1 MNEFVPALLLTPS
14 GTPLEETAAEAKI
27 PVIIIQ
33 RPGASKPSDVR
44 SHDTISGQGSGFD
57 ILLPKGWAMPF
68 WLGFV
73 YRGARCGGLK
83 ELESV
88 AYECRSLL
96 FPNDFPDT
104 KAGLEFELEQE
115 KECVE
120 KYNRVPPAKRVNYT
134 KLNVPSPFRCPWG
147 KLIEEFVTSLI
158 GNGSAKGVGATG
170 KTHRP
175 ENHGLEKMDT
185 SDDSGKCSS
194 DDKVKSKQ
202 FFVLRSEKQL
212 RQLQRLCSCSL
223 DRKVEGNNQKGN
235 NITVD
240 SILDEQLYR
249 ALIPVQ
255 IHMINRGSSGQF
267 SLICIPTPEDLSKL
281 ENDKNYGGPSEPLC
295 QDPLLIEKK
304 KLKKELKDK
313 GIKKKVKVDRTLKS
327 LEEKENT
334 VMRCGSRKVIG
345 YLNSAGFSFGV
356 GNGAGLGFVAALGLR
371 ELLQRP
377 VGKSGA
383 IVLVRSTASLQHRF
397 ARMSVLV

>member
-1 MNEFVPALLLTPS
+1 M
-14 GTPLEETAAEAKI
+14 PLEETAAEAKI
-27 PVIIIQ
+27 PVIVIQ
-33 RPGASKPSDVR
+33 RPGASNPSDVR
-44 SHDTISGQGSGFD
+44 GHDTISGQGSGFD

-88 AYECRSLL
+88 AYESRSLL

-104 KAGLEFELEQE
+104 TAGLEFELEQE
-115 KECVE
+115 RECVE

-147 KLIEEFVTSLI
+147 KLTEECVISLI
-158 GNGSAKGVGATG
+158 ENGNANGAGETG
-170 KTHRP
+170 MTHRL

-185 SDDSGKCSS
+185 SEDSGKCSS
-194 DDKVKSKQ
+194 DDRVKSRQ
-202 FFVLRSEKQL
+202 FFVLRSEKHL
-212 RQLQRLCSCSL
+212 RQLQRLCSP
-223 DRKVEGNNQKGN
+223 DRKVVCNNQKGN

-255 IHMINRGSSGQF
+255 IHMVNRGSSGQF

-281 ENDKNYGGPSEPLC
+281 EKDKNYGGPLEPLR

-304 KLKKELKDK
+304 KVKKELKDK
-313 GIKKKVKVDRTLKS
+313 GIKKKVKVDRTLKN
-327 LEEKENT
+327 LEEKGST
-334 VMRCGSRKVIG
+334 VMRCGSREVIG

-356 GNGAGLGFVAALGLR
+356 GNGAGLGFVAAQGLR
-371 ELLQRP
+371 KLLQRP
-377 VGKSGA
+377 GGKSGA